1 MELRV
6 TKQAANLLR
15 AKFKL
20 TRNDKGLIRLV
31 VVKPVNGTRQQA
43 QITPQLVTAADQPIA
58 SASVDGTDFYVDFAD
73 EWYFSG
79 QVVTVD
85 VDGQELSYDF
95 KKLAPQP
102 SSPQPVTKPLASDA
116 TTSASS
122 HFEELWD

>member
-6 TKQAANLLR
+6 TEKAADLLR

-20 TRNDKGLIRLV
+20 NQGDHALIRFAV
-31 VVKPVNGTRQQA
+31 DKPVNGTRQQA
-43 QITPQLVTAADQPIA
+43 QIEPRLTRVADSPIA
-58 SASVDGTDFYVDFAD
+58 AVSVGETEFYVDFAD

-85 VDGQELSYDF
+85 VADQQLSYQF
-95 KKLAPQP
+95 RGLAPKP
-102 SSPQPVTKPLASDA
+102 TTPQPADQSQPSDA

>member
-1 MELRV
+1 MELHV
-6 TKQAANLLR
+6 TNKAADLLR
-15 AKFKL
+15 SKFKL
-20 TRNDKGLIRLV
+20 AKDGKGLIRFAI
-31 VVKPVNGTRQQA
+31 VKPVNGTRQQA
-43 QITPQLVTAADQPIA
+43 QITPQLVTTADQPIA
-58 SASVDGTDFYVDFAD
+58 SASVDGTYFYVDFAD

-85 VDGQELSYDF
+85 ADNQELSYDL

-102 SSPQPVTKPLASDA
+102 SAPQPVEKPLASDA

>member
-6 TKQAANLLR
+6 TKRAADLLR

-20 TRNDKGLIRLV
+20 TQDDKKLV
-31 VVKPVNGTRQQA
+31 RFAVVKPVNGTRQQA
-43 QITPQLVTAADQPIA
+43 QIRPQLVPTADQPIA

-79 QVVTVD
+79 QLVTVD
-85 VDGQELSYDF
+85 ADDQELSYNF
-95 KKLAPQP
+95 KRLVPQPSAPQP
-102 SSPQPVTKPLASDA
+102 VEKPLASDA